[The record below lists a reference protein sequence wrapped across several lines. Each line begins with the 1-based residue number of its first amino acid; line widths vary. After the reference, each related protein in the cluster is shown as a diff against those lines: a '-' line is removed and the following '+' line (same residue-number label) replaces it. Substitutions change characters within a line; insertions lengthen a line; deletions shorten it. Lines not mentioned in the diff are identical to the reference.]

1 MNFPQYIFENHH
13 KISWDTIGQIKDF
26 SGQTG
31 MTVDF
36 FFQWCV
42 STLSCIMLK
51 NDQAYFKILRWEQ
64 HVYFSTLQKGYHLVM
79 KLKQQI

>member
-36 FFQWCV
+36 FFQ
-42 STLSCIMLK
+42 
-51 NDQAYFKILRWEQ
+51 
-64 HVYFSTLQKGYHLVM
+64 
-79 KLKQQI
+79 